1 MVKESYSFDQKTD
14 IRNTQGSDV
23 IGIYKIDIDDSTNRN
38 LKKGNKPCIFKVNYE
53 NGDFLQ

>member
-23 IGIYKIDIDDSTNRN
+23 IGIYKIDIDDSTNGN
-38 LKKGNKPCIFKVNYE
+38 LKKGNKPCLFIVNCV
-53 NGDFLQ
+53 NGDVLQ